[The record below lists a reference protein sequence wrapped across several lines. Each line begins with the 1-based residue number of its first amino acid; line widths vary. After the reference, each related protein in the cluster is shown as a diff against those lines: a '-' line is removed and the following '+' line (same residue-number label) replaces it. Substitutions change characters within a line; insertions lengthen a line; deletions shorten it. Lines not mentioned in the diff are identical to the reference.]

1 MTNQWLVSRFNIT
14 SFIGDLTW
22 LNLLLRV
29 LRALVSVLVSQV
41 QLLVSLNNGGNGL
54 LSGLLGGSNQ
64 NMISTLQAENSL
76 LKTILIRMPR
86 KSTHSLLQTTVDSM
100 TKPLL
105 SLSLLLMKAA
115 NNRVELAFTTQLS
128 SVALIRPLQS

>member
-1 MTNQWLVSRFNIT
+1 MNNQWPVSRFNIT

-41 QLLVSLNNGGNGL
+41 QLLISLNNGGNGL

-76 LKTILIRMPR
+76 LKAETILIRMPR
-86 KSTHSLLQTTVDSM
+86 KSTHSLLQTAVDSV
-100 TKPLL
+100 TKPLF

-115 NNRVELAFTTQLS
+115 
-128 SVALIRPLQS
+128 I

>member
-1 MTNQWLVSRFNIT
+1 MTNQWLVSHFNIT

-41 QLLVSLNNGGNGL
+41 RLLVSLNNGGNGL

-86 KSTHSLLQTTVDSM
+86 KSTHSLLQIAVDSV

-105 SLSLLLMKAA
+105 SLSLC
-115 NNRVELAFTTQLS
+115 
-128 SVALIRPLQS
+128 

>member
-1 MTNQWLVSRFNIT
+1 MQ
-14 SFIGDLTW
+14 
-22 LNLLLRV
+22 V
-29 LRALVSVLVSQV
+29 LVLVSQV
-41 QLLVSLNNGGNGL
+41 RLLVSLNNGGNSL

-76 LKTILIRMPR
+76 LKTILIRMPG
-86 KSTHSLLQTTVDSM
+86 KSTHSLLQTTVDSV

>member
-1 MTNQWLVSRFNIT
+1 MTNQWLVNRFNIA

-41 QLLVSLNNGGNGL
+41 WLLVSLNNGGNGL

-76 LKTILIRMPR
+76 LKAENYSDKNAKEVYMQFLADNCRLRDKAFAFI
-86 KSTHSLLQTTVDSM
+86 
-100 TKPLL
+100 KPLADEGC
-105 SLSLLLMKAA
+105 KQP
-115 NNRVELAFTTQLS
+115 R
-128 SVALIRPLQS
+128 